1 MKVEPS
7 LLAPETVPEGS
18 PDAMRTR
25 GQRRIGVRSSRMLG
39 QRVTNT
45 RKVQHMKLATFR
57 FPIAAAAAAAS
68 VAGSAVAAE
77 ILVTADIATSTTWT
91 KNNTYNLQGQIYVL
105 PGATLTIEAGTVIAS
120 TTNLGGSLAVVRD
133 ARIVALGTADE
144 PIIFTSKADV
154 ATWTNGDPK
163 TGTWRATCN
172 EWGNLTICGRG
183 YIGKYGTGAIAG
195 NTAAPNANNVAVM
208 EGLTQANAADTR
220 PLYGGG
226 NDSDYSGVLKYCSFR
241 YGGKVIG
248 LGNELNGISLGGV
261 GRETQI
267 DYVEVMNN
275 VDDGIEIWGG
285 TVDLKHFQ
293 IWNIGDDSVDLDHGW
308 RGRGQ
313 FGLIVT
319 GYSRIAASGS
329 GFLDSQFEVDGAAK
343 SDAQPVTTCAF
354 FNVTS
359 IGQPLATGRHA
370 LKYRDGARVQ
380 YNNCVF
386 MDSGAEM
393 VRNDNTD
400 GEATDGQTGYGFNGT
415 LSFAACWTTDSSVT
429 STVNPFTNPAERYTA
444 QAGGK
449 LCQITDTVFFN
460 NANASAYTTANTV
473 GVFTTANNNVQA
485 TASPIVLIERGA
497 NVSNGTLIV
506 QPVTRLDPRATRDA
520 ATSVGTAP
528 SNSFFVPARYRGGFG
543 PNENWA
549 HGWSAASAYGFLV
562 APPSDPGSCA
572 ADLNGDAFVNGD
584 DLGELLS
591 QWGACN

>member
-1 MKVEPS
+1 MKHVT
-7 LLAPETVPEGS
+7 L
-18 PDAMRTR
+18 
-25 GQRRIGVRSSRMLG
+25 RSSI
-39 QRVTNT
+39 
-45 RKVQHMKLATFR
+45 ATAV
-57 FPIAAAAAAAS
+57 AAAA
-68 VAGSAVAAE
+68 VAGSAGAAE
-77 ILVTADIATSTTWT
+77 VLVTADIATSTTWT

-120 TTNLGGSLAVVRD
+120 TTNLGGALAVTRD
-133 ARIVALGTADE
+133 ARIVALGTAEE

-163 TGTWRATCN
+163 TGTWRPTCN

-208 EGLTQANAADTR
+208 EGLTQSSSTDSR

-226 NDSDYSGVLKYCSFR
+226 NDFDYSGVLKYCSFR

-248 LGNELNGISLGGV
+248 LGNELNGISLGGI
-261 GRETQI
+261 GKETVI

-293 IWNIGDDSVDLDHGW
+293 VWNIGDDSIDLDHGW

-354 FNVTS
+354 YNVTS

-380 YNNCVF
+380 YNNCIF

-393 VRNDNTD
+393 VRNDGTD
-400 GEATDGQTGYGFNGT
+400 GEATDGQTGYGHNGT
-415 LSFAACWTTDSSVT
+415 LTFAACWTTDFNVT
-429 STVNPFTNPAERYTA
+429 STVNPFSNPAERYMA
-444 QAGGK
+444 QTGGK

-473 GVFTTANNNVQA
+473 GVFNAANNNVQA
-485 TASPIVLIERGA
+485 TVRPIVLIERGA
-497 NVSNGTLIV
+497 NVTNGSQIV
-506 QPVTRLDPRATRDA
+506 QPVTRLDPRAAGDA
-520 ATSVGTAP
+520 VTSVGMAP
-528 SNSFFVPARYRGGFG
+528 ANSFYAPAKYRGAFG
-543 PNENWA
+543 ANDNWA

-562 APPSDPGSCA
+562 APPVDGPACP
-572 ADLNGDAFVNGD
+572 ADLNDDGSVNGD
-584 DLGELLS
+584 DLGQLLGS
-591 QWGACN
+591 WGSCN

>member
-1 MKVEPS
+1 MKHVT
-7 LLAPETVPEGS
+7 L
-18 PDAMRTR
+18 
-25 GQRRIGVRSSRMLG
+25 RSSI
-39 QRVTNT
+39 
-45 RKVQHMKLATFR
+45 ATAV
-57 FPIAAAAAAAS
+57 AAAA
-68 VAGSAVAAE
+68 VAGSAGAAE
-77 ILVTADIATSTTWT
+77 VLVTADIATSTTWT

-120 TTNLGGSLAVVRD
+120 TTNLGGALAVTRD
-133 ARIVALGTADE
+133 ARIVALGTAEE

-163 TGTWRATCN
+163 TGTWRPACN

-183 YIGKYGTGAIAG
+183 YIGKYGTGAIG
-195 NTAAPNANNVAVM
+195 TNTAAPNANNVAVM
-208 EGLTQANAADTR
+208 EGLTQSSSTDSR

-226 NDSDYSGVLKYCSFR
+226 NDFDYSGVLKYVSFR

-248 LGNELNGISLGGV
+248 LGNELNGISLGGI
-261 GRETQI
+261 GKETVI

-293 IWNIGDDSVDLDHGW
+293 VWNTGDDSIDLDHGW

-354 FNVTS
+354 YNVTS

-400 GEATDGQTGYGFNGT
+400 GEATDGQTGYGHNGT
-415 LSFAACWTTDSSVT
+415 LTFAACWTTDFNVT
-429 STVNPFTNPAERYTA
+429 STVNPFSNPAERYMA
-444 QAGGK
+444 QTGGK

-460 NANASAYTTANTV
+460 NAAANAYTGANAV
-473 GVFTTANNNVQA
+473 GVFNAANNNVQA
-485 TASPIVLIERGA
+485 TVSPIVLIERGA
-497 NVSNGTLIV
+497 NVTNGSQIV
-506 QPVTRLDPRATRDA
+506 QPVTRLDPRAAGDA
-520 ATSVGTAP
+520 VTSVGMAP
-528 SNSFFVPARYRGGFG
+528 ANSFYAPAKYRGAFG
-543 PNENWA
+543 ANDNWA
-549 HGWSAASAYGFLV
+549 YGWSAASAFGFLV
-562 APPSDPGSCA
+562 APPVDGPVCP
-572 ADLNGDAFVNGD
+572 ADLNDDGSVNGD
-584 DLGELLS
+584 DLGQLLGS
-591 QWGACN
+591 WGSCN

>member
-1 MKVEPS
+1 MKHVT
-7 LLAPETVPEGS
+7 L
-18 PDAMRTR
+18 
-25 GQRRIGVRSSRMLG
+25 RSSI
-39 QRVTNT
+39 
-45 RKVQHMKLATFR
+45 ATAV
-57 FPIAAAAAAAS
+57 AAAA

-77 ILVTADIATSTTWT
+77 VLVAADIATSTTWT

-120 TTNLGGSLAVVRD
+120 TTNLGGALAVTRD
-133 ARIVALGTADE
+133 ARIVALGTAEE

-163 TGTWRATCN
+163 TGTWRPTCN

-208 EGLTQANAADTR
+208 EGLTQSSSTDSR

-226 NDSDYSGVLKYCSFR
+226 NDFDYSGVLKYVSFR

-248 LGNELNGISLGGV
+248 LGNELNGVSLGGI
-261 GRETQI
+261 GKETVI

-293 IWNIGDDSVDLDHGW
+293 VWNIGDDSIDLDHGW

-354 FNVTS
+354 YNVTS

-380 YNNCVF
+380 YNNCIF

-393 VRNDNTD
+393 VRNDGTD
-400 GEATDGQTGYGFNGT
+400 GEATDGQTGYGHNGT
-415 LSFAACWTTDSSVT
+415 LSFAACWTTDYNVT
-429 STVNPFTNPAERYTA
+429 STVNPFSNPAERYMA
-444 QAGGK
+444 QTGGK

-460 NANASAYTTANTV
+460 NANASAYTTANAV
-473 GVFTTANNNVQA
+473 GVFNASNNNVQA
-485 TASPIVLIERGA
+485 TVSPIVLIERGA
-497 NVSNGTLIV
+497 NVTNGSQIV
-506 QPVTRLDPRATRDA
+506 QPVTRLDPRAAGDA
-520 ATSVGTAP
+520 VTSVGMAP
-528 SNSFFVPARYRGGFG
+528 ANSFYAPAKYRGAFG
-543 PNENWA
+543 ANDNWA
-549 HGWSAASAYGFLV
+549 YGWSAASAYGFLV
-562 APPSDPGSCA
+562 APPANGPSCP
-572 ADLNGDAFVNGD
+572 ADLNDDGSVNGD
-584 DLGELLS
+584 DLGELLGS
-591 QWGACN
+591 WGSCN

>member
-1 MKVEPS
+1 MKHVT
-7 LLAPETVPEGS
+7 L
-18 PDAMRTR
+18 
-25 GQRRIGVRSSRMLG
+25 RSSI
-39 QRVTNT
+39 
-45 RKVQHMKLATFR
+45 ATAV
-57 FPIAAAAAAAS
+57 AAAA
-68 VAGSAVAAE
+68 VAGSAGAAE
-77 ILVTADIATSTTWT
+77 VLVTADIATSTTWT

-120 TTNLGGSLAVVRD
+120 TTNLGGALAVTRD
-133 ARIVALGTADE
+133 ARIVALGTAEE

-154 ATWTNGDPK
+154 DTWTNGDPK
-163 TGTWRATCN
+163 TGTWRPTCN

-183 YIGKYGTGAIAG
+183 YIGKYGTGAIG
-195 NTAAPNANNVAVM
+195 TNTAAPNANNVAVM
-208 EGLTQANAADTR
+208 EGLTQSSSTDSR

-226 NDSDYSGVLKYCSFR
+226 NDFDYSGVLKYCSFR

-248 LGNELNGISLGGV
+248 LGNELNGISLGGI
-261 GRETQI
+261 GKETVI

-293 IWNIGDDSVDLDHGW
+293 VWNIGDDSIDLDHGW

-354 FNVTS
+354 YNVTS

-380 YNNCVF
+380 YNNCIF
-386 MDSGAEM
+386 MDSGAEI
-393 VRNDNTD
+393 VRNDGTD
-400 GEATDGQTGYGFNGT
+400 GEATDGQTGYGHNGT
-415 LSFAACWTTDSSVT
+415 LTFAACWTTDFNVT
-429 STVNPFTNPAERYTA
+429 STVNPFSNPAERYMA
-444 QAGGK
+444 QTGGK

-460 NANASAYTTANTV
+460 NAAANAYTGANAV
-473 GVFTTANNNVQA
+473 GVFNAANNNVQA
-485 TASPIVLIERGA
+485 TVSPIVLIERGA
-497 NVSNGTLIV
+497 NVTNGSQIV
-506 QPVTRLDPRATRDA
+506 QPVTRLDPRAAGDA
-520 ATSVGTAP
+520 VTSVGMAP
-528 SNSFFVPARYRGGFG
+528 ANSFYAPAKYRGAFG
-543 PNENWA
+543 ANDNWA

-562 APPSDPGSCA
+562 APPVDGPACP
-572 ADLNGDAFVNGD
+572 ADFNGDGAVNGD
-584 DLGELLS
+584 DLGRLLGD
-591 QWGACN
+591 WGSCN

>member
-1 MKVEPS
+1 MKHVT
-7 LLAPETVPEGS
+7 L
-18 PDAMRTR
+18 
-25 GQRRIGVRSSRMLG
+25 RSSI
-39 QRVTNT
+39 
-45 RKVQHMKLATFR
+45 ATAV
-57 FPIAAAAAAAS
+57 AAVA
-68 VAGSAVAAE
+68 VAGSAGAAE
-77 ILVTADIATSTTWT
+77 VLVTADIATSTTWT

-120 TTNLGGSLAVVRD
+120 TTNLGGSLAVTRD
-133 ARIVALGTADE
+133 ARIVALGTAEE

-208 EGLTQANAADTR
+208 EGLTQSSSADTR

-226 NDSDYSGVLKYCSFR
+226 NDFDYSGVLKYVSFR

-248 LGNELNGISLGGV
+248 LGNELNGISLGGI
-261 GRETQI
+261 GKETVI

-293 IWNIGDDSVDLDHGW
+293 VWNIGDDSIDLDHGW

-354 FNVTS
+354 YNVTS

-380 YNNCVF
+380 YNNCIF

-393 VRNDNTD
+393 VRNDGTD
-400 GEATDGQTGYGFNGT
+400 GEATDGQTGYGHNGT
-415 LSFAACWTTDSSVT
+415 LSFTACWTTAYNVT
-429 STVNPFTNPAERYTA
+429 STVNPFSNPAERYMA
-444 QAGGK
+444 QTGGK

-460 NANASAYTTANTV
+460 NTNASAYTTANTV
-473 GVFTTANNNVQA
+473 GVFNASNNNVQA
-485 TASPIVLIERGA
+485 TVSPIVLIERGA
-497 NVSNGTLIV
+497 NVTNGSQIV
-506 QPVTRLDPRATRDA
+506 QPVTRLDPRAAGDA
-520 ATSVGTAP
+520 VTSVGMAP
-528 SNSFFVPARYRGGFG
+528 ANSFYAPAKYRGAFG
-543 PNENWA
+543 ANDNWA
-549 HGWSAASAYGFLV
+549 YGWSAASAYGFLV
-562 APPSDPGSCA
+562 APPANGPSCP
-572 ADLNGDAFVNGD
+572 ADLNDDGSVNGD
-584 DLGELLS
+584 DLGELLGS
-591 QWGACN
+591 WGSCN

>member
-1 MKVEPS
+1 MKHVT
-7 LLAPETVPEGS
+7 L
-18 PDAMRTR
+18 
-25 GQRRIGVRSSRMLG
+25 RSSI
-39 QRVTNT
+39 
-45 RKVQHMKLATFR
+45 ATAV
-57 FPIAAAAAAAS
+57 AAAA
-68 VAGSAVAAE
+68 VAGSAGAAE
-77 ILVTADIATSTTWT
+77 VLVTADIATSTTWT

-120 TTNLGGSLAVVRD
+120 TTNLGGALAVTRD
-133 ARIVALGTADE
+133 ARIVALGTAEE

-163 TGTWRATCN
+163 TGTWRPTCN

-208 EGLTQANAADTR
+208 EGLTQSSSTDSR

-226 NDSDYSGVLKYCSFR
+226 NDFDYSGVLKYCSFR

-248 LGNELNGISLGGV
+248 LGNELNGISLGGI
-261 GRETQI
+261 GKETVI

-293 IWNIGDDSVDLDHGW
+293 VWNIGDDSIDLDHGW

-354 FNVTS
+354 YNVTS

-380 YNNCVF
+380 YNNCIF

-393 VRNDNTD
+393 VRNDGTD
-400 GEATDGQTGYGFNGT
+400 GEATDGQTGYGHNGT
-415 LSFAACWTTDSSVT
+415 LTFAACWTTDFNVT
-429 STVNPFTNPAERYTA
+429 STVNPFSNPAERYMA
-444 QAGGK
+444 QTGGK

-473 GVFTTANNNVQA
+473 GVFNAANNNVQA
-485 TASPIVLIERGA
+485 TVRPIVLIERGA
-497 NVSNGTLIV
+497 NVTNGSQIV
-506 QPVTRLDPRATRDA
+506 QPVTRLDPRAAGDA
-520 ATSVGTAP
+520 VTSVGMAP
-528 SNSFFVPARYRGGFG
+528 ANSFYAPAKYRGAFG
-543 PNENWA
+543 ANDNCA
-549 HGWSAASAYGFLV
+549 YGWSAASAYGFLV
-562 APPSDPGSCA
+562 APPANGPACP
-572 ADLNGDAFVNGD
+572 ADLNDDGSVNGD
-584 DLGELLS
+584 DLGQLLGS
-591 QWGACN
+591 WGSCN

>member
-1 MKVEPS
+1 MKHVT
-7 LLAPETVPEGS
+7 L
-18 PDAMRTR
+18 
-25 GQRRIGVRSSRMLG
+25 RSSI
-39 QRVTNT
+39 
-45 RKVQHMKLATFR
+45 ATAV
-57 FPIAAAAAAAS
+57 AAAA
-68 VAGSAVAAE
+68 VAGSAGAAE
-77 ILVTADIATSTTWT
+77 VLVTADIATSTTWT

-120 TTNLGGSLAVVRD
+120 TTNLGGALAVTRD
-133 ARIVALGTADE
+133 ARIVALGTAEE

-163 TGTWRATCN
+163 TGTWRPTCN

-208 EGLTQANAADTR
+208 EGLTQSSSTDSR

-226 NDSDYSGVLKYCSFR
+226 NDFDYSGVLKYCSFR

-248 LGNELNGISLGGV
+248 LGNELNGISLGGI
-261 GRETQI
+261 GKETVI

-293 IWNIGDDSVDLDHGW
+293 VWNIGDDSIDLDHGW

-354 FNVTS
+354 YNVTS

-380 YNNCVF
+380 YNNCIF

-393 VRNDNTD
+393 VRNDGTD
-400 GEATDGQTGYGFNGT
+400 GEATDGQTGYGHNGT
-415 LSFAACWTTDSSVT
+415 LTFAACWTTDFNVT
-429 STVNPFTNPAERYTA
+429 STVNPFSNPAERYMA
-444 QAGGK
+444 QTGGK

-473 GVFTTANNNVQA
+473 GVFNAANNNVQA
-485 TASPIVLIERGA
+485 TVRPIVLIERGA
-497 NVSNGTLIV
+497 NVTNGSQIV
-506 QPVTRLDPRATRDA
+506 QPVTRLDPRAAGDA
-520 ATSVGTAP
+520 VTSVGMAP
-528 SNSFFVPARYRGGFG
+528 ANSFYAPAKYRGAFG
-543 PNENWA
+543 ANDNWA
-549 HGWSAASAYGFLV
+549 YGWSAASAYGFLV
-562 APPSDPGSCA
+562 APPVDGPACP
-572 ADLNGDAFVNGD
+572 ADLNDDGSVNGD
-584 DLGELLS
+584 DLGQLLGS
-591 QWGACN
+591 WGSCN

>member
-1 MKVEPS
+1 MKNVS
-7 LLAPETVPEGS
+7 LRTSLAAAV
-18 PDAMRTR
+18 
-25 GQRRIGVRSSRMLG
+25 
-39 QRVTNT
+39 
-45 RKVQHMKLATFR
+45 
-57 FPIAAAAAAAS
+57 AAAA
-68 VAGSAVAAE
+68 VAGAAGAAE

-91 KNNTYNLQGQIYVL
+91 KNNTYNLQTQIYVL

-120 TTNLGGSLAVVRD
+120 TTNLGGSLAVTRD

-154 ATWTNGDPK
+154 ETWTNGDPK

-183 YIGKYGTGAIAG
+183 YIGKYGTGAISG
-195 NTAAPNANNVAVM
+195 NTAAPNAGNVAVM

-226 NDSDYSGVLKYCSFR
+226 NDFDYSGVLKYCSFR

-248 LGNELNGISLGGV
+248 LGNELNGISLGGI
-261 GRETQI
+261 GRETEL
-267 DYVEVMNN
+267 DFVEVMNN

-293 IWNIGDDSVDLDHGW
+293 VWNIGDDSIDLDHGW

-319 GYSRIAASGS
+319 GYSRIAGSGS

-354 FNVTS
+354 YNVTS
-359 IGQPLATGRHA
+359 IGQPLAVGRHA

-386 MDSGAEM
+386 MDSGAE
-393 VRNDNTD
+393 VVKNDGTD
-400 GEATDGQTGYGFNGT
+400 GEATDGQTGYGHNGT
-415 LSFAACWTTDSSVT
+415 LSFAACWTTDYNVT
-429 STVNPFTNPAERYTA
+429 STVNPFPTGADERYRA
-444 QAGGK
+444 QSSGK

-460 NANASAYTTANTV
+460 NTAANAYTGANAV
-473 GVFTTANNNVQA
+473 NVFAASNNNVLA
-485 TASPIVLIERGA
+485 TASPIVLIQRGA
-497 NVSNGTLIV
+497 NVTNGSQIV
-506 QPVTRLDPRATRDA
+506 QPVIRLDPRAAGDA
-520 ATSVGTAP
+520 VTSVGTAP
-528 SNSFFVPARYRGGFG
+528 ANSFYAPAKYRGAFG
-543 PNENWA
+543 ANENWA
-549 HGWSAASAYGFLV
+549 YGWSAASAFGFLV
-562 APPSDPGSCA
+562 APP
-572 ADLNGDAFVNGD
+572 ADNDACQADFNGDGAVDGN
-584 DLGELLS
+584 DLGQLLAD
-591 QWGACN
+591 WGTCN

>member
-1 MKVEPS
+1 MKHVT
-7 LLAPETVPEGS
+7 L
-18 PDAMRTR
+18 
-25 GQRRIGVRSSRMLG
+25 RSSI
-39 QRVTNT
+39 
-45 RKVQHMKLATFR
+45 ATAV
-57 FPIAAAAAAAS
+57 AAAA

-77 ILVTADIATSTTWT
+77 VLVAADIATSTTWT

-120 TTNLGGSLAVVRD
+120 TTNLGGALAVTRD
-133 ARIVALGTADE
+133 ARIVALGTAEE

-163 TGTWRATCN
+163 TGTWRPTCN

-208 EGLTQANAADTR
+208 EGLTQSSPTDTR

-226 NDSDYSGVLKYCSFR
+226 NDFDYSGVLKYVSFR

-248 LGNELNGISLGGV
+248 LGNELNGVSLGGI
-261 GRETQI
+261 GKETVI

-293 IWNIGDDSVDLDHGW
+293 VWNIGDDSIDLDHGW

-354 FNVTS
+354 YNVTS

-380 YNNCVF
+380 YNHCIF

-393 VRNDNTD
+393 VRNDGTD
-400 GEATDGQTGYGFNGT
+400 GEATDGQTGYGHNGT
-415 LSFAACWTTDSSVT
+415 LSFAACWTTDYNVT
-429 STVNPFTNPAERYTA
+429 STVNPFSNPAERYMA
-444 QAGGK
+444 QTGGK

-473 GVFTTANNNVQA
+473 GVFNAANNNVQA
-485 TASPIVLIERGA
+485 TVRPIVLIERGA
-497 NVSNGTLIV
+497 NVTNGSQIV
-506 QPVTRLDPRATRDA
+506 QPVTRLDPRAAGDA
-520 ATSVGTAP
+520 VTSVGMAP
-528 SNSFFVPARYRGGFG
+528 ANSFYAPAKYRGAFG
-543 PNENWA
+543 ANDNWA
-549 HGWSAASAYGFLV
+549 YGWSAASAYGFLV
-562 APPSDPGSCA
+562 APPVDGPACP
-572 ADLNGDAFVNGD
+572 ADLNDDGSVNGD
-584 DLGELLS
+584 DLGQLLGS
-591 QWGACN
+591 WGSCN